1 MPPRPPVHRSTEGVG
16 AGAGVT
22 SSVWPAVITAVL
34 AALVGAALQKHLAVL
49 STTEVEHTDA
59 PPTHTGTSTI
69 KSSSSAEPP
78 SWSDTIFPELPAVAQ
93 PIQLARDLGY
103 MNAAET
109 AEVESQVDVSKE
121 MVSSHVQLGPCQAC
135 N

>member
-1 MPPRPPVHRSTEGVG
+1 
-16 AGAGVT
+16 
-22 SSVWPAVITAVL
+22 VWPAVITAVL

-59 PPTHTGTSTI
+59 PPTHTGTTTT
-69 KSSSSAEPP
+69 KSPSSAEP
-78 SWSDTIFPELPAVAQ
+78 SASSDNTIFPELPAVAQ